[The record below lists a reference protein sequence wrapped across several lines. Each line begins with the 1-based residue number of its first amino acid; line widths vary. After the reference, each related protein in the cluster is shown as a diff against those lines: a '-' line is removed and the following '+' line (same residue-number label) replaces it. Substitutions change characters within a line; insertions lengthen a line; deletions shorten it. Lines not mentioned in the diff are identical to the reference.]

1 MPKKCDGCSLEF
13 RGFGPTCPDCRKKG
27 TEAVGRRLSTSGTS
41 PNKGGGSPGSHLAG
55 DGSPSSKWGSF
66 GANTSRC
73 VKCDKVAYVMERISV
88 EGEVFHP
95 TCFRCTRC
103 EGKLSASDFAKS
115 DGKYYCKPH
124 FAELFMVKGRY
135 EFGNA

>member
-1 MPKKCDGCSLEF
+1 MPKKCDSCQQDF
-13 RGFGPTCPDCRKKG
+13 RGFGPTFPDCRKS
-27 TEAVGRRLSTSGTS
+27 AGRRSF
-41 PNKGGGSPGSHLAG
+41 GGSPGGLNPAG
-55 DGSPSSKWGSF
+55 DGTPSSKRDPGS
-66 GANTSRC
+66 NRC
-73 VKCDKVAYVMERISV
+73 VKCEKVAYAMERISV

-103 EGKLSASDFAKS
+103 ECKLNPSDFSKS